1 MRKAVYII
9 GSKGIPAKYG
19 GFETFVEK
27 LTEYQ
32 KDSNIQY
39 YVACM
44 RENSAK
50 SGIME
55 DRFEHNGAI
64 CFNVDVPN
72 IGPARAIAYDIAA
85 VNKAIEMAK
94 ENKDEAPI
102 FYILACRI
110 GPFISR
116 IKRKIRAIGG
126 TLLVNPDGHEWLRAK
141 WSLPVRK
148 YWKYSEKFMVKHADL
163 LVCDSRSI
171 ESYIHKEYGRF
182 NPKTTYIAYGADTQ
196 HSRLDSNSPTFQGW
210 LTRHALKV
218 NEYYLVVGRLVPENN
233 YEIMIREFMST
244 DSLKDFVLVTDSND
258 DFLQSLQNSTNYQ
271 RDDRIKFVGSIY
283 DQDLLK
289 KVRECAFAYLH
300 GHEVGGTNPSLLEA
314 LASTKLSILLD
325 VTFNREVAR
334 ESALYWTKQDGSL
347 ASVLQMAEHLP
358 EADRARYARM
368 STREITQRF
377 SWAHIV
383 REYENLFLSYERR

>member
-1 MRKAVYII
+1 MRHVFIV
-9 GSKGIPAKYG
+9 GSKGIPAQYG
-19 GFETFVEK
+19 GYETFVEM
-27 LTEYQ
+27 LTRNRVSSEISYH
-32 KDSNIQY
+32 
-39 YVACM
+39 VACAVDDDPEEM
-44 RENSAK
+44 T
-50 SGIME
+50 
-55 DRFEHNGAI
+55 FTHNDAD
-64 CFNVDVPN
+64 CFCIKRRP
-72 IGPARAIAYDIAA
+72 IGSARAITYDLDALDWCMSYVETNRI
-85 VNKAIEMAK
+85 
-94 ENKDEAPI
+94 DAPI
-102 FYILACRI
+102 IYVLTCRI
-110 GPFISR
+110 GPFI
-116 IKRKIRAIGG
+116 KRYVRRLHQYNGA
-126 TLLVNPDGHEWLRAK
+126 LFVNPDGHEWLRAK
-141 WSLPVRK
+141 WSVAVRH
-148 YWKYSEKFMVKHADL
+148 YWKFSESGMVKHADL
-163 LVCDSRSI
+163 LVCDSKSI

-182 NPKTTYIAYGADTQ
+182 NPKTTYIAYGADIQ

>member
-1 MRKAVYII
+1 MRHVFIV
-9 GSKGIPAKYG
+9 GSKGIPAQYG
-19 GFETFVEK
+19 GYETFVEM
-27 LTEYQ
+27 LTRNRVSSEISYH
-32 KDSNIQY
+32 
-39 YVACM
+39 VACAVDDDPEEM
-44 RENSAK
+44 TF
-50 SGIME
+50 I
-55 DRFEHNGAI
+55 HNDAD
-64 CFNVDVPN
+64 CFCIKRRP
-72 IGPARAIAYDIAA
+72 IGSARAITYDLDALDWCMSYVETNRI
-85 VNKAIEMAK
+85 
-94 ENKDEAPI
+94 DAPI
-102 FYILACRI
+102 IYVLACRI
-110 GPFISR
+110 GPFI
-116 IKRKIRAIGG
+116 KRYVRRLHQYNGA
-126 TLLVNPDGHEWLRAK
+126 LFVNPDGHEWLRAK
-141 WSLPVRK
+141 WSVAVRH
-148 YWKYSEKFMVKHADL
+148 YWKFSESGMVKHADL
-163 LVCDSRSI
+163 LVCDSKGI

-314 LASTKLSILLD
+314 LASTKLNILLD

-347 ASVLQMAEHLP
+347 ASVLQMAEHLS
-358 EADRARYARM
+358 EADRVRYARM

>member
-1 MRKAVYII
+1 MRHVFIV
-9 GSKGIPAKYG
+9 GSKGIPAQYG
-19 GFETFVEK
+19 GYETFVEM
-27 LTEYQ
+27 LTRNRVSSEISYH
-32 KDSNIQY
+32 
-39 YVACM
+39 VACAVDDDPEEM
-44 RENSAK
+44 TF
-50 SGIME
+50 I
-55 DRFEHNGAI
+55 HNDAD
-64 CFNVDVPN
+64 CFCIKRRP
-72 IGPARAIAYDIAA
+72 IGSARAITYDLDALDWCMSYVETNRI
-85 VNKAIEMAK
+85 
-94 ENKDEAPI
+94 DAPI
-102 FYILACRI
+102 IYVLACRI
-110 GPFISR
+110 GPFI
-116 IKRKIRAIGG
+116 KRYVRRLHHYNGA
-126 TLLVNPDGHEWLRAK
+126 LFVNPDGHEWLRAK
-141 WSLPVRK
+141 WSVAVRH
-148 YWKYSEKFMVKHADL
+148 YWKFSESGMVKHADL
-163 LVCDSRSI
+163 LVCDSKGI

-314 LASTKLSILLD
+314 LASTKLNILLD

-347 ASVLQMAEHLP
+347 ASVLQMAEHLS
-358 EADRARYARM
+358 EADRVRYARM

>member
-1 MRKAVYII
+1 MRHVFIV
-9 GSKGIPAKYG
+9 GSKGIPAQYG
-19 GFETFVEK
+19 GYETFVEM
-27 LTEYQ
+27 LTRNRVSSEISYH
-32 KDSNIQY
+32 
-39 YVACM
+39 VACAVDDDPEEM
-44 RENSAK
+44 TF
-50 SGIME
+50 I
-55 DRFEHNGAI
+55 HNDAD
-64 CFNVDVPN
+64 CFCIKRRP
-72 IGPARAIAYDIAA
+72 IGSARAITYDLDALDWCMSYVETNRI
-85 VNKAIEMAK
+85 
-94 ENKDEAPI
+94 DAPI
-102 FYILACRI
+102 IYVLACRI
-110 GPFISR
+110 GPFI
-116 IKRKIRAIGG
+116 KRYVRRLHQYNGA
-126 TLLVNPDGHEWLRAK
+126 LFVNPDGHEWLRAK
-141 WSLPVRK
+141 WSVAVRH
-148 YWKYSEKFMVKHADL
+148 YWKFSESGMVKHADL
-163 LVCDSRSI
+163 LVCDSKGI

-314 LASTKLSILLD
+314 LASTKLNILLD

-347 ASVLQMAEHLP
+347 ASVLQMAEHLS
-358 EADRARYARM
+358 EADRVRYARA

>member
-1 MRKAVYII
+1 M
-9 GSKGIPAKYG
+9 
-19 GFETFVEK
+19 
-27 LTEYQ
+27 
-32 KDSNIQY
+32 
-39 YVACM
+39 
-44 RENSAK
+44 
-50 SGIME
+50 
-55 DRFEHNGAI
+55 
-64 CFNVDVPN
+64 
-72 IGPARAIAYDIAA
+72 
-85 VNKAIEMAK
+85 
-94 ENKDEAPI
+94 
-102 FYILACRI
+102 
-110 GPFISR
+110 
-116 IKRKIRAIGG
+116 
-126 TLLVNPDGHEWLRAK
+126 
-141 WSLPVRK
+141 
-148 YWKYSEKFMVKHADL
+148 
-163 LVCDSRSI
+163 
-171 ESYIHKEYGRF
+171 
-182 NPKTTYIAYGADTQ
+182 
-196 HSRLDSNSPTFQGW
+196 
-210 LTRHALKV
+210 
-218 NEYYLVVGRLVPENN
+218 VGRLVPENN

>member
-50 SGIME
+50 SGITE

-148 YWKYSEKFMVKHADL
+148 YWKYSEKLMVKHADL
-163 LVCDSRSI
+163 LVCDSKNI
-171 ESYIHKEYGRF
+171 EKYIQEDYKQYQ
-182 NPKTTYIAYGADTQ
+182 PKTTYIAYGTDTAP
-196 HSRLDSNSPTFQGW
+196 SN
-210 LTRHALKV
+210 LKTEDIKV
-218 NEYYLVVGRLVPENN
+218 RNWYQEKGINENGYYLVVGRFVPENN
-233 YEIMIREFMST
+233 YETMIREFIKSK
-244 DSLKDFVLVTDSND
+244 SKKDFVLITNVEQNKFYDQL
-258 DFLQSLQNSTNYQ
+258 LQDTGFDKDP
-271 RDDRIKFVGSIY
+271 RVKFVGTVY
-283 DQDLLK
+283 DQELLK
-289 KVRECAFAYLH
+289 YIRENAFAYFH

-314 LASTKLSILLD
+314 LASTKLNLLLD
-325 VTFNREVAR
+325 VGFNREVG
-334 ESALYWTKQDGSL
+334 EQSAIYWKKDELSQVIEKVEQFDAKMIDELDRQSN
-347 ASVLQMAEHLP
+347 QRI
-358 EADRARYARM
+358 ADAF
-368 STREITQRF
+368 TWEK
-377 SWAHIV
+377 IV
-383 REYENLFLSYERR
+383 TDYEKLFKG

>member
-1 MRKAVYII
+1 MRHVFIV
-9 GSKGIPAKYG
+9 GSKGIPAQYG
-19 GFETFVEK
+19 GYETFVEM
-27 LTEYQ
+27 LTRNRVSSEISYH
-32 KDSNIQY
+32 
-39 YVACM
+39 VACAVDDDPEEM
-44 RENSAK
+44 TF
-50 SGIME
+50 I
-55 DRFEHNGAI
+55 HNDAD
-64 CFNVDVPN
+64 CFCIKRRP
-72 IGPARAIAYDIAA
+72 IGSARAITYDLDALDWCMSYVETNRI
-85 VNKAIEMAK
+85 
-94 ENKDEAPI
+94 DAPI
-102 FYILACRI
+102 IYVLACRI
-110 GPFISR
+110 GPFI
-116 IKRKIRAIGG
+116 KRYVRRLHQYNGA
-126 TLLVNPDGHEWLRAK
+126 LFVNPDGHEWLRAK
-141 WSLPVRK
+141 WSVAVRH
-148 YWKYSEKFMVKHADL
+148 YWKFSESGMVKHADL
-163 LVCDSRSI
+163 LVCDSKGI

-314 LASTKLSILLD
+314 LASTKLNILLD
-325 VTFNREVAR
+325 VTFKREVAR

-347 ASVLQMAEHLP
+347 ASVLQMAEHLS
-358 EADRARYARM
+358 EADRVRYARM

>member
-50 SGIME
+50 SGITE

-85 VNKAIEMAK
+85 VNKAIELAK

-116 IKRKIRAIGG
+116 IKRKILAIGG

-141 WSLPVRK
+141 WSMPVRK
-148 YWKYSEKFMVKHADL
+148 YWKFSEKLMVKHADL
-163 LVCDSRSI
+163 LVCDSKNI
-171 ESYIHKEYGRF
+171 EQYIQEDYKQYQPE
-182 NPKTTYIAYGADTQ
+182 TTYIAYGTDTAP
-196 HSRLDSNSPTFQGW
+196 SN
-210 LTRHALKV
+210 LKAEDTKV
-218 NEYYLVVGRLVPENN
+218 RNWYQEKGINENGYYLVVGRFVPENN
-233 YEIMIREFMST
+233 YETMIREFIKSK
-244 DSLKDFVLVTDSND
+244 SKKDFVLITNVE
-258 DFLQSLQNSTNYQ
+258 QNKFYDQ
-271 RDDRIKFVGSIY
+271 LLRDTGFDKDPRVKFVGTVY
-283 DQDLLK
+283 DQELLK
-289 KVRECAFAYLH
+289 YIRENTFAYFH

-314 LASTKLSILLD
+314 LASTKLNLLLD
-325 VTFNREVAR
+325 VGFNREVGEDGAI
-334 ESALYWTKQDGSL
+334 YWKKDEL
-347 ASVLQMAEHLP
+347 ASVIEEVEEFDQATI
-358 EADRARYARM
+358 ADLDFNSSKRILSAF
-368 STREITQRF
+368 TWEK
-377 SWAHIV
+377 IV
-383 REYENLFLSYERR
+383 SNYEEVFIK